1 MSSCFESQG
10 KRYENLV
17 SGSRYVVGPVIFKEV
32 QAVLTINTK
41 HSNKVGRVDA
51 ITEELNSHAALHI
64 RGLGIDWDGAGH
76 ADEAR
81 VTSLKDTSVGVATK
95 IDPLDLAHITDR
107 VNGLVTATSQT
118 AVKLVTLN
126 FKDLVLS
133 DK

>member
-1 MSSCFESQG
+1 M
-10 KRYENLV
+10 
-17 SGSRYVVGPVIFKEV
+17 VGPVVFKEI
-32 QAVLTINTK
+32 QAVLTVNTK
-41 HSNKVGRVDA
+41 HSNKVGGVDA
-51 ITEELNSHAALHI
+51 ITEELNSHTGLHI
-64 RGLGIDWDGAGH
+64 RGLGIGWGGAGH

-126 FKDLVLS
+126 FEDLVLS

>member
-1 MSSCFESQG
+1 M
-10 KRYENLV
+10 
-17 SGSRYVVGPVIFKEV
+17 VGPVVFKEI
-32 QAVLTINTK
+32 QAVLTVNTK
-41 HSNKVGRVDA
+41 HSNKVGGVDA
-51 ITEELNSHAALHI
+51 ITEELNSHTGLHI
-64 RGLGIDWDGAGH
+64 GGLGIGWGGAGH

-81 VTSLKDTSVGVATK
+81 VTSLKDTSVGVAPE